1 MDLDVRMKTYEYV
14 TRNHLVRKMPVII
27 RVDGKAF
34 HTFTRGFDKPFD
46 EVIVLSMQDTMKYMC
61 ENIQGC
67 VLGYCQSDEITL
79 VLVDYK
85 TAESSAWFDGNVQKI
100 CSISAAM
107 ATLAFN
113 RALILNSKHQRK
125 YDDKLLRAMFDSR
138 VFNIPKEEVCN
149 CLIWR
154 QNDAE
159 RNSVQ
164 ALGQAHFSHKAL
176 QGKSRSQVQD
186 MLVQQKGV
194 NWNNLPAHLKR
205 GCCCVKQRYV
215 LNEGTE
221 NECVRNR
228 WVIDNEIPI
237 FTKDRSYI
245 DDLIFINQ

>member
-85 TAESSAWFDGNVQKI
+85 SAESSTWFDGNVQKI

-113 RALILNSKHQRK
+113 RALILNSKNQRK
-125 YDDKLLRAMFDSR
+125 YDEKLLRAMFDSR

-164 ALGQAHFSHKAL
+164 ALGQAHFSHKVL

-186 MLVQQKGV
+186 MLVQQKGI
-194 NWNNLPAHLKR
+194 NWNNLPTHLKR